1 MRRDLTPR
9 QQEILDFIM
18 QTTARAGRPPTRA
31 EICAAF
37 GFRSSNAAETHVRA
51 LAAKGAIEI
60 DDGHARGI
68 RIPALPGLPL
78 VGRVAAGAPVLAA
91 EHVEKHLQ
99 VDPAL
104 FSPRADYLLRA
115 RGMSM
120 RNAGILDGDLVAVHR
135 TAEARDGQIVVVR
148 IEDDVT
154 VKIWRRR
161 GETVEL
167 RPANP
172 DFAPIVVDLQRQP
185 LVIEGV
191 MAGLIRQD
199 Q

>member
-9 QQEILDFIM
+9 QQEILDFIV
-18 QTTARAGRPPTRA
+18 QTTAYEGRPPTRA

-37 GFRSSNAAETHVRA
+37 GFRSLNAAETHMRA

-68 RIPALPGLPL
+68 RLPAPPGLPL
-78 VGRVAAGAPVLAA
+78 IGQVAAGAPLLAA
-91 EHVEKHLQ
+91 GHIEKRFQ
-99 VDPAL
+99 IDPAL
-104 FSPRADYLLRA
+104 FSPRADYLLRV

-120 RNAGILDGDLVAVHR
+120 RDAGILDDDLIAVHR
-135 TAEARDGQIVVVR
+135 TAEARNGQIVVAR
-148 IEDDVT
+148 IEDEVT
-154 VKIWRRR
+154 VKTWQRH

-167 RPANP
+167 LPANP
-172 DFAPIVVDLQRQP
+172 DFAPIVIDLQRRP
-185 LVIEGV
+185 LAIEGV
-191 MAGLIRQD
+191 MVGLIRRD